1 MKQETNFGYI
11 LRLTLTLLLICAVV
25 AAALAGVNAIT
36 KDKIAAAKAEKT
48 QRAIQAVLPG
58 VNGVKE
64 VPFTDATGLVTKVY
78 KSDMSLSSDSDSAF
92 GYAVEVTPAGFGGT
106 ITMMVGVDNAGKVL
120 GISIISHAETASLGS
135 VAADNSGKGIA
146 FREQFIGMSGTL
158 AVTKDGGSVDAI
170 TSATITSRAVTNGV
184 NIALACVAALG

>member
-1 MKQETNFGYI
+1 MKQENMVAYI
-11 LRLTLTLLLICAVV
+11 LRLAVTLLLIAAIV
-25 AAALAGVNAIT
+25 AAALAGINAIT
-36 KDKIAAAKAEKT
+36 APVIAKLQAEKT
-48 QRAIQAVLPG
+48 QKAIETVLPG
-58 VNGVKE
+58 GYNEKLTTFDDQNG
-64 VPFTDATGLVTKVY
+64 AVTAVY
-78 KSDMSLSSDSDSAF
+78 KGEN
-92 GYAVEVTPAGFGGT
+92 GYAVNVEVAGFGGT